1 MYKRRRTAMPTLPTD
16 PRSCDATLVGSRFAN
31 VGQSPFYRGQVTVGD
46 NDTAVIFASD
56 EQLELLRTAS
66 VVYIDATFRVVPTL
80 FHQLFTMFVPFAE
93 HTFPVCFALMSRKT
107 SEMYEAVFRV
117 VHELVPEFQPSQ
129 IIADF
134 EEAPA
139 TAARAVF
146 GNDLIISGCW
156 FHFAQALVK
165 RMRKLGLV
173 IPLRDDSGL
182 QTLFRCLLSLP
193 LLPVD
198 DVRPG
203 FEDVRLTLDDQS
215 PSKSLM
221 QRLLRYI
228 QKQWLDKS
236 TVGPSRMSVRDNEAR
251 TNNAVES
258 FHASL
263 RRRIKVP
270 HPNLFV
276 FLGHLQQV
284 TLDSQSDVNRITSGL
299 HIRRAKKRINIIN
312 DKRIKTCFQRFDN
325 GKYTRLQ
332 FLRAVSHAVG
342 ADMMT
347 TDSQVTTDD
356 DDTHDED
363 DQTQP
368 QATSS
373 SSAAAGTASTAS
385 ADTVDSCDVCLVAP
399 RNARFALVPCGHQRF
414 CETCANAVHAQSRG
428 CPLCRTPI
436 TMVLHLY

>member
-1 MYKRRRTAMPTLPTD
+1 M
-16 PRSCDATLVGSRFAN
+16 
-31 VGQSPFYRGQVTVGD
+31 GD
-46 NDTAVIFASD
+46 NDAAVIFASD
-56 EQLELLRTAS
+56 GQLELLRTAS
-66 VVYIDATFRVVPTL
+66 VVYIDATFRVVPRL
-80 FHQLFTMFVPFAE
+80 FHQLFTLFVPLAE

-107 SEMYEAVFRV
+107 TETYEAVFRV
-117 VHELVPEFQPSQ
+117 VHELVPQFEPSQ

-146 GNDLIISGCW
+146 GTDLIVSGCW

-173 IPLRDDSGL
+173 MPLRDDSGL

-221 QRLLRYI
+221 QQLLQYVE
-228 QKQWLDKS
+228 KQWLDKS
-236 TVGPSRMSVRDNEAR
+236 TVGPSRLSVRDNQAR

-263 RRRIKVP
+263 RRRIKVA
-270 HPNLFV
+270 HPNLFA
-276 FLGHLQQV
+276 FLGHLQQI
-284 TLDSQSDVNRITSGL
+284 TLDSQADVSRVNSGL
-299 HIRRAKKRINIIN
+299 PIRRAKKRVNMIS
-312 DKRIKTCFQRFDN
+312 DKRIKTCLQRFDN
-325 GKYTRLQ
+325 AKYTRLQ

-342 ADMMT
+342 ADMMK
-347 TDSQVTTDD
+347 TDSRAATDD
-356 DDTHDED
+356 DDDTEDDD
-363 DQTQP
+363 DQT
-368 QATSS
+368 AVS
-373 SSAAAGTASTAS
+373 SSAAASTAS
-385 ADTVDSCDVCLVAP
+385 AASADTGDSCDVCFMAP
-399 RNARFALVPCGHQRF
+399 RNSRFALVPCAHQRF
-414 CETCANAVHAQSRG
+414 CESCANAVHDQSRG

-436 TMVLHLY
+436 TMVLRLY